1 MSVKASLLPQGRY
14 ANANTKKIKEAKKIK
29 EEGGGDIKQRQDW
42 FVKIMLKR

>member
-29 EEGGGDIKQRQDW
+29 EEGGGHKTKTRL
-42 FVKIMLKR
+42 VR

>member
-29 EEGGGDIKQRQDW
+29 EEGGGGHKTKTRL
-42 FVKIMLKR
+42 VR